1 MERGLVKERRN
12 WQKIVE
18 NQGFIF
24 HSVEGKYWDES
35 ACYAF
40 HKSEILE
47 IERVT
52 QDLFGMCM
60 EAVEAVLGD
69 NRLHEFAIPEAY
81 HERIRHSWD
90 VDEPTLYGRFDLAYA
105 DGQIK
110 LLEFNADTPTSLL
123 EASVVQWYW
132 LQDYEKNLDQFNSI
146 HEHLIEQFKYFKQR
160 GIFHLHFA
168 CITASDEDYM
178 TVAYLMDCA
187 QQAGLK
193 VDFIDMEDIGW
204 EEETRAFVDVEE
216 EEIFNCFKLYPWEF
230 MLREEFGLYTVGAST
245 LWVEPFWKILL
256 SNKAIL
262 KVLWEMFPKH
272 PNLLPCYDREN
283 GMRSYV
289 KKPLLS
295 REGANVT
302 IVENGKLLQATQ
314 GEYGY
319 EGYIYQEYFEL
330 PEFSGN
336 RPVIGSWIVGDSPA
350 GIGIRE
356 TTGLIHDNLARFIPH
371 YFY

>member
-18 NQGFIF
+18 KQGFIF

-40 HKSEILE
+40 TKKEIFA
-47 IERVT
+47 IEKAT
-52 QDLFGMCM
+52 KELFDLCM
-60 EAVEAVLGD
+60 KAVQYILD
-69 NRLHEFAIPEAY
+69 KHRLDEFAIPPAF
-81 HERIRHSWD
+81 HELIRSSWD
-90 VDEPTLYGRFDLAYA
+90 ADAPTLYGRFDLACD
-105 DGQIK
+105 DGQVK

-132 LQDYEKNLDQFNSI
+132 LRDFDKNLDQFNSI
-146 HEHLIEQFKYFKQR
+146 HEHLLDQFKYFKQR
-160 GIFHLHFA
+160 GIQRLYFSCA
-168 CITASDEDYM
+168 ESNDEDYM

-187 QQAGLK
+187 QQAGLR
-193 VDFIDMEDIGW
+193 VEFIDVANIGW
-204 EEETRAFVDVEE
+204 DGERFLDLKER
-216 EEIFNCFKLYPWEF
+216 EIVNCFKLYPWEF
-230 MLREEFGLYTVGAST
+230 MQTEEFGQHILFSHTQ
-245 LWVEPFWKILL
+245 WFEPAWKMLL

-262 KVLWEMFPKH
+262 KVLWEMFPYH
-272 PNLLPCYDREN
+272 PNLLPCYDHPKN
-283 GMRSYV
+283 MKAYV
-289 KKPLLS
+289 KKPFLS

-302 IVENGKLLQATQ
+302 IIKDGRLLQATQ

-319 EGYIYQEYFEL
+319 EGFVYQEYFEL

-336 RPVIGSWIVGDSPA
+336 RPVIGSWIIGDSPA
-350 GIGIRE
+350 GIGVRE
-356 TTGLIHDNLARFIPH
+356 TNSLVHDNLSRFVPH

>member
-18 NQGFIF
+18 KQGFIF

-40 HKSEILE
+40 RKKEILE

-52 QDLFGMCM
+52 SALFDMCM
-60 EAVEAVLGD
+60 EAIESVLHD
-69 NRLHEFAIPEAY
+69 NRLHEFAIPTFF
-81 HERIRHSWD
+81 HERIRQSWEQ
-90 VDEPTLYGRFDLAYA
+90 DEPTLYGRFDLAYD
-105 DGQIK
+105 DGAIK

-123 EASVVQWYW
+123 EAAVVQWYW

-146 HEHLIEQFKYFKQR
+146 HECLLDQLRYFQQR
-160 GIFHLHFA
+160 GVTRLHFA
-168 CITASDEDYM
+168 CIGDGDEDYM

-187 QQAGLK
+187 QQVGLEIEFL
-193 VDFIDMEDIGW
+193 DIRDIGW
-204 EEETRAFVDVEE
+204 DEKNRAFVDMKEN
-216 EEIFNCFKLYPWEF
+216 EIRHCFKLYPWEF
-230 MLREEFGLYTVGAST
+230 MIREAFGFHT
-245 LWVEPFWKILL
+245 LEATTHWIEPFWKMLL

-262 KVLWEMFPKH
+262 KILWQLYPDH
-272 PNLLPCYDREN
+272 PNLLPCFDQPGR
-283 GMRSYV
+283 MHTYV

-295 REGANVT
+295 REGANVS
-302 IVENGKLLQATQ
+302 IIKDGRLLQATQ

-319 EGYIYQEYFEL
+319 EGYVYQDYFEL
-330 PEFSGN
+330 PNFSGN
-336 RPVIGSWIVGDSPA
+336 RPVIGSWVVGDTPA

-356 TTGLIHDNLARFIPH
+356 TTSLIHDNLARFLPH

>member
-18 NQGFIF
+18 KQGFIF

-40 HKSEILE
+40 TKKEVLE

-52 QDLFGMCM
+52 KELFELCM
-60 EAVEAVLGD
+60 EAIELVLKE
-69 NRLHEFAIPEAY
+69 NRMNEFAIPPAFQEM
-81 HERIRHSWD
+81 IRASWD
-90 VDEPTLYGRFDLAYA
+90 YDDPTLYGRFDLAY
-105 DGQIK
+105 DDNELK

-123 EASVVQWYW
+123 EAAVVQWYW
-132 LQDYEKNLDQFNSI
+132 LRDFDNNLDQFNSI
-146 HEHLIEQFKYFKQR
+146 HEQLQDQYKYFIQR
-160 GIFHLHFA
+160 GIPKLHFA
-168 CITASDEDYM
+168 CVSENDEDYM

-187 QQAGLK
+187 QQAGLG
-193 VDFIDMEDIGW
+193 VEFIDIQDIGW
-204 EEETRAFVDVEE
+204 DGQRFLDLYER
-216 EEIFNCFKLYPWEF
+216 EIRNCFKLYPWEF
-230 MLREEFGLYTVGAST
+230 MLHEEFGQHT
-245 LWVEPFWKILL
+245 LHSQTRWVEPPWKMLL

-262 KVLWEMFPKH
+262 KILWEMFPNH
-272 PNLLPCYDREN
+272 PNLLPCFDSPN
-283 GMRSYV
+283 GMKTYV

-302 IVENGKLLQATQ
+302 IVKNGRLLQATQ

-319 EGYIYQEYFEL
+319 EGYVYQEYFEL

-336 RPVIGSWIVGDSPA
+336 RPVIGSWVVGDSPA

-356 TTGLIHDNLARFIPH
+356 TTSLIHDNLARFVPH

>member
-12 WQKIVE
+12 WQKVVE
-18 NQGFIF
+18 KQGFIF

-40 HKSEILE
+40 RKKEILE
-47 IERVT
+47 IEKAT
-52 QDLFGMCM
+52 EELFSMCM
-60 EAVEAVLGD
+60 EAIEGVLHE
-69 NRLHEFAIPEAY
+69 NRLKEFSIPTAF
-81 HERIRHSWD
+81 HERIRESWD
-90 VDEPTLYGRFDLAYA
+90 ADEPTLYGRFDLAYD

-123 EASVVQWYW
+123 EASVIQWYW
-132 LQDYEKNLDQFNSI
+132 LQDYENKLDQFNSI
-146 HEHLIEQFKYFKQR
+146 HEQLLEQFRYFRQR
-160 GIFHLHFA
+160 GIFDLHFA
-168 CITASDEDYM
+168 CITSSDEDYM

-187 QQAGLK
+187 QQAGLEVK
-193 VDFIDMEDIGW
+193 FIDIQDIGW
-204 EEETRAFVDVEE
+204 DADHEIFVDLYR
-216 EEIFNCFKLYPWEF
+216 EEIKYCFKLYPWEF
-230 MLREEFGLYTVGAST
+230 MLNEEFGRHT
-245 LWVEPFWKILL
+245 LAANTQWVEPFWKMLL

-262 KVLWEMFPKH
+262 KILWELYPNH
-272 PNLLPCYDREN
+272 PNLLPCYDQPS
-283 GMRSYV
+283 GMKSYV

-302 IVENGKLLQATQ
+302 IIENGRLLQATQ

-319 EGYIYQEYFEL
+319 EGYVYQAYFDL

-336 RPVIGSWIVGDSPA
+336 RPVIGSWVVGDTPA

-356 TTGLIHDNLARFIPH
+356 TTSFIHDNLARFLPH

>member
-18 NQGFIF
+18 KQGFIF

-40 HKSEILE
+40 RKPEME
-47 IERVT
+47 AIEQAT
-52 QDLFGMCM
+52 QTLFDMCM
-60 EAVEAVLGD
+60 EAVEAVLHQR
-69 NRLHEFAIPEAY
+69 RLREFAIPDLY
-81 HERIRHSWD
+81 HERIRESWD
-90 VDEPTLYGRFDLAYA
+90 ADEPTLYGRFDLGYH

-123 EASVVQWYW
+123 EASVVQWHW
-132 LQDYEKNLDQFNSI
+132 LQDFENTLDQFNAI
-146 HEHLIEQFKYFKQR
+146 HELLLEQFAYFKQR
-160 GIFHLHFA
+160 GIFDLYFA
-168 CITASDEDYM
+168 CATDNDEDYM

-187 QQAGLK
+187 QQAGLQIQY
-193 VDFIDMEDIGW
+193 IDISDIGW
-204 EEETRAFVDVEE
+204 ADEKMQFVDLYNEP
-216 EEIFNCFKLYPWEF
+216 IRTCFKLYPWEF
-230 MLREEFGLYTVGAST
+230 MLNEDFGRHTLST
-245 LWVEPFWKILL
+245 DTCWVEPFWKMLL

-262 KVLWEMFPKH
+262 KILWELYPEH
-272 PNLLPCYDREN
+272 PLLLACHDKPGR
-283 GMRSYV
+283 MRSYV
-289 KKPLLS
+289 QKPLLS

-302 IVENGKLLQATQ
+302 IVEHGRLLQATQ

-319 EGYIYQEYFEL
+319 EGYIYQDYFEL
-330 PEFSGN
+330 PEFMGN
-336 RPVIGSWIVGDSPA
+336 RPVIGSWIVGDTPA

-356 TTGLIHDNLARFIPH
+356 TTGLIHDNLARFVPH